1 MMAPDCAMLLI
12 RLLTP
17 NFLIVSDE
25 QNKNTNRMIMNQP
38 AGCTK
43 SARAGGEPEADVRV
57 ATTTTTALAANR
69 NNIPTW
75 VQPEIARLETIITA
89 YQMESVAAKEE
100 HEILA
105 RENQALQDDKKS
117 TEQVFMKQLRWQ
129 LQKNE
134 DLTTQLKAA
143 NKSLD
148 EQQIIPRQQ
157 QWTALQSENDALRAA
172 MLAIEHGLAIVRRQQ
187 QCTTTTTGGLTETKE
202 NDKPFYG

>member
-1 MMAPDCAMLLI
+1 
-12 RLLTP
+12 
-17 NFLIVSDE
+17 
-25 QNKNTNRMIMNQP
+25 MIMNQP

-43 SARAGGEPEADVRV
+43 SAARAGGGDEPAEADVRV
-57 ATTTTTALAANR
+57 ATTTALAANR

-75 VQPEIARLETIITA
+75 LQPEIARLETIITA

-105 RENQALQDDKKS
+105 RENQALQEDKKS

-143 NKSLD
+143 NKALD
-148 EQQIIPRQQ
+148 VQQMIPQQQ

-172 MLAIEHGLAIVRRQQ
+172 MVAIEHGLAIVRHQ
-187 QCTTTTTGGLTETKE
+187 QCTTTTTGGLTDTKE